1 MQLTSHPLVLIGRVV
16 FMHPGDFTPVCTT
29 ELGKAALMSKDFE
42 KRGVKLCGFSC
53 NDATSHQAW
62 IEDIK
67 TATGGDVEFPL
78 FCDPNRDFATMLG
91 ILDETN
97 KGAKG
102 MPLTVRSVFII
113 KPDKNIALMM
123 SYRKLTLTI

>member
-1 MQLTSHPLVLIGRVV
+1 
-16 FMHPGDFTPVCTT
+16 
-29 ELGKAALMSKDFE
+29 MSKDFE